1 MELGEELGE
10 ELDMLE
16 DIPPSLREQLA
27 RLSSENKQLKA
38 QVSQSK
44 PHRKFLC
51 ILDPDPLSS

>member
-1 MELGEELGE
+1 
-10 ELDMLE
+10 MLE
-16 DIPPSLREQLA
+16 DITPFLREQLA

-51 ILDPDPLSS
+51 ILDPDPSIIKLK